1 MERFLEYFVPE
12 YYDLE
17 LFVFSEKEYLQG
29 TVKVGG
35 RMTDDVA
42 KFHAVDMDI
51 KEITFSSIDDKGKHT
66 AERICKYKYDGQVLE
81 IKLDEKMKKDLVPAH
96 ENNLEENK
104 EKRRLV
110 EFVIKYETKLNH
122 NMQGCYLSTYE
133 FNGQE
138 QKLVATQFESHYA
151 REAFPCIDEPAAKA
165 KFSLTLVIPDRKS
178 IDVVLA
184 NTELIKQ
191 DINRFEFATTPRM
204 STYLLAWVIGP
215 LKCVSGVNRHNV
227 KVTSY
232 AALNQTTSS
241 LEFANEVAIRALDYY
256 EDKFG
261 VPYPLTK
268 LDQVALPDFEAGA
281 MENWGLVTYRESCM
295 LAEPNASV
303 DAKQSVAITV
313 THELSHQWFGDLVTM
328 NWWDDLW
335 LNESFA
341 TIMEYYATDAL
352 YPELHAWQDFYTG
365 DCVAALRR
373 DCLPGVQA
381 VQQEVHD
388 PAEIATLFDGAI
400 VYAKGA
406 RLVLMLITLMGE
418 ENFYKGLR
426 DYFRDFKYRNTVG
439 DDLWNKLQPYAD
451 FKIKDFMHAWIS
463 QPGYPALQES
473 HNGDYTWWAQQRLL
487 IDGTTDDTEWPLPE
501 VRDDMSGH
509 YLIDLGTDELM
520 RKLDHIDELTSEQKL
535 RLLIDQMLLA
545 KAGVAS
551 SAPLLELLTKFTDA
565 ETAVWG
571 ILLDVM
577 IDLKIFFP
585 ANSEAAD
592 NYHKFLRQ
600 LIYDRVREVGMK
612 SSADDDSDQ
621 KRLRNILAVIARSAH
636 DEEIIDQLANQYRPN
651 LFDIDAELRSNILIA
666 KVMVSEDEI
675 FSDLLEKYQTEND
688 PELKDDLLCAITSV
702 RHEPNIK
709 TVLSL
714 LDQPEVVR
722 PQDHLFLYIYLL
734 RNSKIRLAALEWLYQ
749 HWDYV
754 ERLTGE
760 KSLEDYLRCTAN
772 YINTRAEAD
781 EFYHF
786 FDQYRNNPIL
796 KRTLAMAKV
805 SIESKLN
812 LIAKESTLVHNKIK
826 EMVK

>member
-1 MERFLEYFVPE
+1 MERLLQYFKPE
-12 YYDLE
+12 YYNLE
-17 LFVFSEKEYLQG
+17 LFVFSAKEYLQG
-29 TVKVGG
+29 TVRIGG
-35 RMTDDVA
+35 KLTGNIA
-42 KFHAVDMDI
+42 KFHAVDMEI
-51 KEITFSSIDDKGKHT
+51 KEVTFSSAKGKNKLT
-66 AERICKYKYDGQVLE
+66 SERICKYQYDGKILE
-81 IKLDEKMKKDLVPAH
+81 IALDDEMKKDLTKSHQPV
-96 ENNLEENK
+96 
-104 EKRRLV
+104 
-110 EFVIKYETKLNH
+110 FTIKYETKLNH
-122 NMQGCYLSTYE
+122 NMQGCYVSTYQ
-133 FNGQE
+133 FNGE
-138 QKLVATQFESHYA
+138 TQKLITTQFESHYA
-151 REAFPCIDEPAAKA
+151 REIFPCIDEPAAKA
-165 KFSLTLVIPDRKS
+165 VFNLALITPDRRPT
-178 IDVVLA
+178 DVVLA

-191 DINRFEFATTPRM
+191 DENRFEFAATPPM

-215 LKCVSGVNRHNV
+215 LKCVSGVNQHNV

-232 AALNQTTSS
+232 AALNQATSS
-241 LEFANEVAIRALDYY
+241 LEFANEVAMRALDYY

-303 DAKQSVAITV
+303 DTKQSVAVTV

-341 TIMEYYATDAL
+341 SIMEYYATDAL
-352 YPELHAWQDFYTG
+352 YPEFHVWQDFYTG

-439 DDLWNKLQPYAD
+439 DDLWSKLQPYAD
-451 FKIKDFMHAWIS
+451 FEIKDFMYAWIS
-463 QPGYPALQES
+463 QPGYPALQEA
-473 HNGDYTWWAQQRLL
+473 HNGNQTWWAQQRLL
-487 IDGTTDDTEWPLPE
+487 VDGTTDDTKWPLPE

-509 YLIDLGTDELM
+509 YLIDLGAEGLA
-520 RKLDHIDELTSEQKL
+520 RKLDHIDELTDEQKL
-535 RLLIDQMLLA
+535 RLLIDQTLLA

-565 ETAVWG
+565 EAAVWS
-571 ILLDVM
+571 ILFDVM
-577 IDLKIFFP
+577 NDLKIFFP
-585 ANSEAAD
+585 ADSEASD
-592 NYHKFLRQ
+592 NYRKFLRQ
-600 LIYDRVREVGMK
+600 LIHDRAREVGMK
-612 SSADDDSDQ
+612 GSVSDDSNR
-621 KRLRNILAVIARSAH
+621 KRLRNILATIARASR
-636 DEEIIDQLANQYRPN
+636 DEENIDQLASQYHPDLSSIN
-651 LFDIDAELRSNILIA
+651 IELRSNILIA
-666 KVMVSEDEI
+666 KVIVTEDEV
-675 FSDLLEKYQTEND
+675 FSYLLEKYQTEND
-688 PELKDDLLCAITSV
+688 PELKDDLLCTITSV

-709 TVLSL
+709 TVLKL
-714 LDQPEVVR
+714 LDQPEIVR

-734 RNSKIRLAALEWLYQ
+734 RNTKTRLAALEWLYQ

-754 ERLTGE
+754 EQLTGE

-781 EFYHF
+781 EFYRF
-786 FDQYRNNPIL
+786 FDQYRDNPIL

-805 SIESKLN
+805 GIESKLN
-812 LIAKESTLVHNKIK
+812 LIAKESAPVCNKLK
-826 EMVK
+826 EMVEPNE

>member
-1 MERFLEYFVPE
+1 MERLLQYFKPE
-12 YYDLE
+12 YYNLE
-17 LFVFSEKEYLQG
+17 LFIFSEKESIQG
-29 TVKVGG
+29 AVEVGG
-35 RMTDDVA
+35 ELIGDVI
-42 KFHAVDMDI
+42 KFHAVDMKI
-51 KEITFSSIDDKGKHT
+51 KEITFSSTDSENKRTLEH
-66 AERICKYKYDGQVLE
+66 ACKYKYNGKIIE
-81 IKLDEKMKKDLVPAH
+81 IALDEEMKKDLAKAQKVH
-96 ENNLEENK
+96 SKEN
-104 EKRRLV
+104 EKSHPSAV
-110 EFVIKYETKLNH
+110 FTIKYETKLNH
-122 NMQGCYLSTYE
+122 NMQGCYVSTYQ
-133 FNGQE
+133 FNGE
-138 QKLVATQFESHYA
+138 TQKLIATQFESHYA

-165 KFSLTLVIPDRKS
+165 VFNLTLVTPDHKPT
-178 IDVVLA
+178 DVVLA
-184 NTELIKQ
+184 NTELNKR
-191 DINRFEFATTPRM
+191 DSHRFEFEPTPRM

-215 LKCVSGVNRHNV
+215 LKCISGVNRHNV

-241 LEFANEVAIRALDYY
+241 LEFANEVAMRALDYY
-256 EDKFG
+256 EEKFG
-261 VPYPLTK
+261 VPYPLAK

-426 DYFRDFKYRNTVG
+426 DYFVEFQYRNTVG

-451 FKIKDFMHAWIS
+451 FNVKDFMHAWIS
-463 QPGYPALQES
+463 QPGYPSLQES

-487 IDGTTDDTEWPLPE
+487 IDGTTDDTEWPLPK
-501 VRDDMSGH
+501 VRDDMTGH
-509 YLIDLGTDELM
+509 YLIDLSTDEL
-520 RKLDHIDELTSEQKL
+520 RHKLSHIDNLDSEQKL
-535 RLLIDQMLLA
+535 RLLIDRMILA
-545 KAGVAS
+545 RAGVAEF
-551 SAPLLELLTKFTDA
+551 APLLDLLEKFVNAD
-565 ETAVWG
+565 VSIWG
-571 ILLDVM
+571 ILLD
-577 IDLKIFFP
+577 IINEIKILFP
-585 ANSEAAD
+585 ADSNEED
-592 NYHKFLRQ
+592 LYRKFLRQ
-600 LIYDRVREVGMK
+600 LIHNRACEVGMQ
-612 SSADDDSDQ
+612 SLPDDDSDQ
-621 KRLRNILAVIARSAH
+621 KRLRNILATVARFSR
-636 DEEIIDQLANQYRPN
+636 DEELINQLASQYQPDFRK
-651 LFDIDAELRSNILIA
+651 IDAELRADVFMAKIIA
-666 KVMVSEDEI
+666 SEDEV
-675 FSDLLEKYQTEND
+675 FSDLLTSYRNEND
-688 PELKDDLLCAITSV
+688 PELKDDLLCAISSA
-702 RHEPNIK
+702 RHASNIQI
-709 TVLSL
+709 TLGLLS
-714 LDQPEVVR
+714 QPEVVR

-734 RNSKIRLAALEWLYQ
+734 RNPKTRPAALEWIYQ
-749 HWDYV
+749 NWNYV
-754 ERLTGE
+754 EKLTGE

-772 YINTRAEAD
+772 YINTRIEAD

-786 FDQYRNNPIL
+786 FDQYQDNPIL
-796 KRTLAMAKV
+796 KRSLALARV
-805 SIESKLN
+805 SIETKLT
-812 LIAKESTLVHNKIK
+812 LIARESAPVYNKLKEK
-826 EMVK
+826 VK